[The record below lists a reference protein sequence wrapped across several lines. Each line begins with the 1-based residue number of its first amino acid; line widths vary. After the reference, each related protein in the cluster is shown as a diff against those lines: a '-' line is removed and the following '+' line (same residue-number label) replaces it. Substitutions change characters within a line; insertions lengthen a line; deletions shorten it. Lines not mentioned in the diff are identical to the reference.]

1 MTWFMADSN
10 RCVASALCQMFFSSL
25 IFFNL
30 VTPKD
35 ISHGAI
41 ALYNTMA
48 LRIGYIDSPPL
59 KKKKFL
65 HFKKVI

>member
-1 MTWFMADSN
+1 
-10 RCVASALCQMFFSSL
+10 MFFSSL

-48 LRIGYIDSPPL
+48 LRIGYIWQPAFEEEKIPSL
-59 KKKKFL
+59 
-65 HFKKVI
+65 

>member
-48 LRIGYIDSPPL
+48 LRIGYI
-59 KKKKFL
+59 
-65 HFKKVI
+65 